1 MTKTIEKVGN
11 SHGIVFDAA
20 FLTSAGLKPGD
31 EVNVEVHPG
40 GTITITP
47 VNRTVID
54 ATAAGS
60 TARRL
65 IEKNDELFRRLS

>member
-20 FLTSAGLKPGD
+20 LLSSVGLKPGD
-31 EVNVEVHPG
+31 EVNVEVQPG

-47 VNRTVID
+47 VKLTAID
-54 ATAAGS
+54 ASAAGS

>member
-47 VNRTVID
+47 VNRTAID
-54 ATAAGS
+54 ASAAGS